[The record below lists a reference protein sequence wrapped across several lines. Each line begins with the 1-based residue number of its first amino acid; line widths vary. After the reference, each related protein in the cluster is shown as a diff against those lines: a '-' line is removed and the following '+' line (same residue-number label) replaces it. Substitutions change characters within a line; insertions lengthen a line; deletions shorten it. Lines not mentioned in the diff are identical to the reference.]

1 MYSNGVRDYDREGK
15 EIQTGLVTGR
25 ATRDAEIRTTERGK
39 QYCTVGI
46 RAFTRKDGTPAFL
59 NIKAWDSDLIDQL
72 QGVCKGDRILAAGRL
87 SIWESQNGRQNT
99 DLIPDFLLVSG
110 QGGTPEPAGSAA
122 PPVYQEIPEEE
133 QDGELPFK

>member
-15 EIQTGLVTGR
+15 EIQTGLVAGKAIR
-25 ATRDAEIRTTERGK
+25 AAEVRTSGSGK

-110 QGGTPEPAGSAA
+110 QGGTPAPAGGAE
-122 PPVYQEIPEEE
+122 PPAYQELNEEE
-133 QDGELPFK
+133 EPGELPF